1 MSRMATMNIH
11 DRGDGVI
18 SWNQVRQRILALADD
33 GPYEPDAPA
42 RIPRARPSLARRVS
56 MDGEAQTWPERVP
69 ESFGAPSGQYEERS
83 KFPASFIM
91 SAATAMLK
99 SIKRNSRLRGDV
111 AQIGPDSGNQG
122 DALLRPDC
130 LGFALRVAGDEW

>member
-69 ESFGAPSGQYEERS
+69 ESFGAPGANRPFFLLSTSVVKSSFSNIGQPGR
-83 KFPASFIM
+83 
-91 SAATAMLK
+91 T
-99 SIKRNSRLRGDV
+99 
-111 AQIGPDSGNQG
+111 
-122 DALLRPDC
+122 
-130 LGFALRVAGDEW
+130 